1 MIYSAYLQK
10 RGGNIRPY
18 GILLSSNLLK
28 QVDALDKCRQQT
40 NAEGEVLLGKLPFWL
55 KRGAAG
61 VGTNAVL
68 AVVKVDHRF
77 F

>member
-10 RGGNIRPY
+10 RGRKIRPY
-18 GILLSSNLLK
+18 GILLSSDLLK
-28 QVDALDKCRQQT
+28 QVDALDERRQQT

-55 KRGAAG
+55 KCWAAG
-61 VGTNAVL
+61 VGADAVL